1 MRSLL
6 AAVLAALAV
15 AGGASLPAEA
25 FAGADLRATG
35 SIDRGVRA
43 QEGADSPRLQLA
55 RAVAGYD
62 DDEVKPTHRWRRD
75 GRLERRYAKPRH
87 ARSARPAL
95 TRAHK
100 HAGKQRRVTR
110 RSAHRTARH
119 VARSTGGAAARS
131 IPAGDGTTGVAS
143 FYGGQFHGR
152 LTASGTRFDAN
163 GLTAAHRSL
172 PFGTRVRVTHLA
184 NGRSVDVRINDRGPF
199 IGGRIIDLSRGA
211 AGVIGMHHQ
220 GVARVKV
227 TVLGR

>member
-25 FAGADLRATG
+25 FVGADLRATG

-43 QEGADSPRLQLA
+43 HEGTDSPRLQLA
-55 RAVAGYD
+55 RAVAGD
-62 DDEVKPTHRWRRD
+62 DDNEVKPTHRWRRD

-87 ARSARPAL
+87 ARSAKPAW

-100 HAGKQRRVTR
+100 QAGKQRRVAR

-119 VARSTGGAAARS
+119 AVRSTRRAAARS
-131 IPAGDGTTGVAS
+131 FPAGDGTTGVAS

-152 LTASGTRFDAN
+152 LTASGARFDAN

-172 PFGTRVRVTHLA
+172 PFGTRVRVTHLG

-199 IGGRIIDLSRGA
+199 IAGRVIDLSRGA